1 MKYIA
6 MLHISIRI
14 ISTILIFL
22 LIKIESDY
30 LVLVSIYS
38 LTQILIGILGQFV
51 AVYKFNI
58 KYQLPSP
65 KDLKFRMKEE
75 PPCFFCNDFKQY
87 ILNI

>member
-1 MKYIA
+1 

-22 LIKIESDY
+22 LIKNESDY
-30 LVLVSIYS
+30 LILVSIYS

-58 KYQLPSP
+58 KYQLPSL
-65 KDLKFRMKEE
+65 KHLKFRMKDASHVL
-75 PPCFFCNDFKQY
+75 FCNDFKQY
-87 ILNI
+87 IHNI